1 MAAHFVRGI
10 RALFYVVEVELFLS
24 IGWSWRIR
32 EVGRFSRN
40 RVVLVFDPKYG
51 WLVVAWR
58 LIPSISGLR
67 NGLVIGCERGKAE
80 GALATK
86 KAVPRGAAL
95 LHVHPPVGFKPK
107 RLTS

>member
-1 MAAHFVRGI
+1 LGFDTRDGWI
-10 RALFYVVEVELFLS
+10 VV
-24 IGWSWRIR
+24 G
-32 EVGRFSRN
+32 
-40 RVVLVFDPKYG
+40 
-51 WLVVAWR
+51 WR
-58 LIPSISGLR
+58 LIPSISGLG

-80 GALATK
+80 VALATK